1 MNLSYEARFISIP
14 KIDVAACDAEITC
27 RNYFSALKDKAG
39 SMFNSHKL
47 RLSGNWILYRL
58 KVKSDLAAD
67 ASAAVAPIQVKFKRN
82 ILCRLDGRKGGRQ
95 DFEWDSSQLS
105 ESDVF
110 QRLTLFLVRPFIDE
124 DVDGATAEMDRFWPM
139 RRESQSKAIK

>member
-1 MNLSYEARFISIP
+1 MNLSDEARFISIP
-14 KIDVAACDAEITC
+14 KIDVAVCDAEITC
-27 RNYFSALKDKAG
+27 RNYFRALKDKAG

-95 DFEWDSSQLS
+95 DFEWDSSPLS
-105 ESDVF
+105 ETHIF
-110 QRLTLFLVRPFIDE
+110 HPLPLILVLPFIHE
-124 DVDGATAEMDRFWPM
+124 
-139 RRESQSKAIK
+139 